1 MQRPLFICDHSERL
15 LCPIPLKVEPYS
27 QCAGRCAYC
36 SRNGLRSSSQAVRA
50 NSVAY
55 IEKYFYRSKDCM
67 EAELIRQRSPVQ
79 IGPTSDPLQ
88 PVELV
93 ARNTLKILKIL
104 RERGYPSVITTKYP
118 HILTRPEYLQA
129 LDGLPLVVQCSVS
142 SENPDI
148 LAALEPE
155 APPLHERLEALRTL
169 HESGVHVQI
178 RLWPFAEDLAGNL
191 DRLFA
196 AAHDAGV
203 KTVLCN
209 PLKIYHNGGQA
220 ALNDALGADYLAE
233 THIKFVNGG
242 VFSIA
247 SYPDQMR
254 ALRRALRL
262 CRAHSL
268 DLLTCDDFI
277 KTRNW
282 RDCCG
287 VGGIPGFKASS
298 SWAYYVNGYRIT
310 DHTDFETYMSGLDC
324 PWHAEF
330 EQEWNRGKLARAL
343 PDVVFHPEDQTYSR
357 IER

>member
-1 MQRPLFICDHSERL
+1 MRILHD
-15 LCPIPLKVEPYS
+15 
-27 QCAGRCAYC
+27 
-36 SRNGLRSSSQAVRA
+36 
-50 NSVAY
+50 VA
-55 IEKYFYRSKDCM
+55 
-67 EAELIRQRSPVQ
+67 
-79 IGPTSDPLQ
+79 
-88 PVELV
+88 
-93 ARNTLKILKIL
+93 
-104 RERGYPSVITTKYP
+104 
-118 HILTRPEYLQA
+118 
-129 LDGLPLVVQCSVS
+129 
-142 SENPDI
+142 
-148 LAALEPE
+148 
-155 APPLHERLEALRTL
+155 
-169 HESGVHVQI
+169 GVHVQL

-268 DLLTCDDFI
+268 DLLPVTFI
-277 KTRNW
+277 RTRNW
-282 RDCCG
+282 CDCCG
-287 VGGIPGFKASS
+287 VGGIPGFHPSQ
-298 SWAYYVNGYRIT
+298 WAYYVRGHVIS
-310 DHTDFETYMSGLDC
+310 DHTSFETYMSGLDC

-330 EQEWNRGKLARAL
+330 EQEWKKGKLARAL